1 MSHPLIDAA
10 IRRHAG
16 TPGGLLP
23 LLHDVQDALGY
34 VPAEAVPAIADAL
47 NLSRAEVHGVL
58 TYYPFLRT
66 TPPGRHT
73 VRVCRAEACQ
83 AVGGDAL
90 MAHAEQRLG
99 CAPHGITADGAVS
112 LEPVFCL
119 GLCASGPAMA
129 VDERPHARVTPERF
143 DQLIDRLRE
152 PA

>member
-1 MSHPLIDAA
+1 MSQQLIDAA

-16 TPGGLLP
+16 APGGLLP
-23 LLHDVQDALGY
+23 ILHDVQDALGY
-34 VPAEAVPAIADAL
+34 IPPEAVPAIAGAL

-58 TYYPFLRT
+58 TGYPLLRT
-66 TPPGRHT
+66 APPGRHT

-99 CAPHGITADGAVS
+99 CAQHGTTANGAVS

-119 GLCASGPAMA
+119 GLCASGPAIA

-143 DQLIDRLRE
+143 DQLADRLLE